1 MPLSCN
7 GSWCSGCQPGV
18 PGTETLCP
26 RFGKGLLTQG
36 LIGSSPLA
44 VPDACGLPGFLLP
57 WQGLEG
63 SLGVSETDRMG
74 WGPRGCVTIRG
85 SWWNRCDSL
94 KGGPRREMGWAF
106 FCPLRWAEQRL
117 GRPPHTT
124 QGSVDKSVPRMVS
137 LLPFPALSP
146 ALPPGPS
153 PLLWSSPA
161 SESGGV
167 KGANVFSKGFL
178 LPLHLPTL
186 GVLGEAG
193 GRAASWGHSSPGSR
207 PRHPETGVPWAVV
220 TQKVCARVCKC
231 GCVCVRVFCLSL

>member
-124 QGSVDKSVPRMVS
+124 QGSADKSVPRMVS

-153 PLLWSSPA
+153 PLLWSFQLQ
-161 SESGGV
+161 
-167 KGANVFSKGFL
+167 N
-178 LPLHLPTL
+178 
-186 GVLGEAG
+186 LGESRGPMCFLRASCCLYISPPLGSWERLG
-193 GRAASWGHSSPGSR
+193 GGQHPGAT
-207 PRHPETGVPWAVV
+207 PHPGPGPGILRLECPGQW
-220 TQKVCARVCKC
+220 
-231 GCVCVRVFCLSL
+231 